1 MSKAKL
7 SSITADAAA
16 TFDREAS
23 ERETKFCIMQP
34 GLHLMK
40 LKRGSSW
47 RYRYEDATG
56 KRRTVTIGKLSQIK
70 PEQAARKVIDWLD
83 SEADPLADKAD
94 QRQSAL
100 SDAEQAEL
108 RTLRHYLENG
118 YQRVMDSWKPQ
129 NAKAN
134 DQRIRLY
141 FPDLLDADM
150 ESITRSYIHNKWQ
163 PRESEGRAHD
173 TIRRA
178 FGSLKTLLAQ
188 AVEDEVLGSSP
199 LSGVKL
205 KAPTHV
211 EQEKQEETEDEIKKT
226 RRPLTGDEI
235 NGILAGLELYAEE
248 IREGRRN
255 SRKHGKSHLP
265 DLDEVNYPHWF
276 IVFTHLALHTGLR
289 TGDLRTLTW
298 AELNIKFGRLIKT
311 TEKSKVAIR
320 HEKKP
325 AVIDLGLNNRIKA
338 IMTDWWKDQGRPRK
352 GLVFP
357 SPRGGKLLDTMA
369 TRAPWVRV
377 KKLGGVDAGLV
388 FYSFRHHFIS
398 SRLEAGEPMFKV
410 ARRAGHKSVA
420 MIEQHYGHVIEHD
433 SDEAV
438 DVVSEAIGRTANR
451 VANNG

>member
-7 SSITADAAA
+7 SSITEATAA

-163 PRESEGRAHD
+163 PRESQGRAHD
-173 TIRRA
+173 TIKRA

-188 AVEDEVLGSSP
+188 AVQDGVLGSSP

-205 KAPTHV
+205 KAPKHKEQV
-211 EQEKQEETEDEIKKT
+211 EQEETEDGLKES
-226 RRPLTGDEI
+226 RRPLTDDEI
-235 NGILAGLELYAEE
+235 SGILAGLDLYAEE

-255 SRKHGKSHLP
+255 SRKHGKFHLP
-265 DLDEVNYPHWF
+265 DLDAVTYPHWF
-276 IVFTHLALHTGLR
+276 IPFTHLALHTGLR

-298 AELNIKFGRLIKT
+298 DELNIQFGRLIKT

-320 HEKKP
+320 QGKKP
-325 AVIDLGLNNRIKA
+325 AVINLKLNNRIKA
-338 IMTDWWKDQGRPRK
+338 IMTDWWKDQGSPRD

-357 SPRGGKLLDTMA
+357 SPRGGKVLDTMA

-377 KKLGGVDAGLV
+377 KKLGAVDAGLV

-451 VANNG
+451 VAV

>member
-7 SSITADAAA
+7 SSITEATAA

-163 PRESEGRAHD
+163 PRESQGRAHD

-178 FGSLKTLLAQ
+178 FGSLKTLLGQ
-188 AVEDEVLGSSP
+188 AVQDEVLGSSP
-199 LSGVKL
+199 LDGVKL
-205 KAPTHV
+205 KAPTHN
-211 EQEKQEETEDEIKKT
+211 EQAKQEENEDEIQQT
-226 RRPLTGDEI
+226 RRPLTDDEI
-235 NGILAGLELYAEE
+235 SGILAGLDLYAEE

-255 SRKHGKSHLP
+255 SRKHGKFHLP
-265 DLDEVNYPHWF
+265 DLDAVNYPHWF
-276 IVFTHLALHTGLR
+276 IPFTHLALHTGLR

-320 HEKKP
+320 HVKKP
-325 AVIDLGLNNRIKA
+325 AVIDLKLNDRIKT
-338 IMTDWWKDQGRPRK
+338 IMTDWWKDQGSPK
-352 GLVFP
+352 DGLVFP

-388 FYSFRHHFIS
+388 FYSFRHNFIS
-398 SRLEAGEPMFKV
+398 ARLAAGVPMFTV
-410 ARRAGHKSVA
+410 ARMAGHKSVA
-420 MIEQHYGHVIEHD
+420 MIEQHYGHVCEQHQ
-433 SDEAV
+433 DEAV

-451 VANNG
+451 VAV